1 MKVYIS
7 IKCKF
12 HPQFGMYAN
21 ACGVAEWTY
30 TGVKH
35 FEKVCCNKGDYED
48 CKTNLA

>member
-1 MKVYIS
+1 MKILEPDL
-7 IKCKF
+7 C

-35 FEKVCCNKGDYED
+35 FEKVCCAKGIHD
-48 CKTNLA
+48 CKTKLA